1 MSVSVFST
9 GKNALI
15 TGAASGVGLA
25 VAKLCASHGMNLHL
39 VDNNSS
45 SLAEARNGITTT
57 KGTLETH
64 QMDVASLSDWSSLKS
79 TLEKSNTKL
88 DFLHLNAGIGAKG
101 DWTDSS
107 YFHKIFD
114 VNFFGVV
121 NGINTFVPHFQ
132 DNSSDAKAIVVTGS
146 KQGIS
151 NPLGN
156 PAYNAS
162 KSALKTITEHL
173 SFDLTKSSP
182 STSVHLL
189 VPGWTFTGLTGG
201 GSTKMKPDGAWSAEQ
216 VADFLYKK
224 MGDSEIHRSCLH
236 FVISI
241 MSSPVTSVMSSP
253 VPPIMS
259 SLIKALFKA
268 ARPSPLHTPQT
279 PQHYPH
285 QILQHHQ
292 TLQHHQLLQHRQT
305 WHQMPTLP
313 HSRKARLWYGWVQ

>member
-45 SLAEARNGITTT
+45 ALTEAKNGIST

-64 QMDVASLSDWSSLKS
+64 TLDVASLDDWSSLKS
-79 TLEKSNTKL
+79 TLDKSNTKL

-114 VNFFGVV
+114 VNFFGVI

-132 DNSSDAKAIVVTGS
+132 NNSSDAKAIVVTGS
-146 KQGIS
+146 KQGIT
-151 NPLGN
+151 NPPSN

-162 KSALKTITEHL
+162 KSALKSITEHL
-173 SFDLTKSSP
+173 SFDLAKSSP

-201 GSTKMKPDGAWSAEQ
+201 GSTKTKPDGAWSAEQ
-216 VADFLYKK
+216 VANFLYKK
-224 MGDSEIHRSCLH
+224 MGEGK
-236 FVISI
+236 FY
-241 MSSPVTSVMSSP
+241 VMCPDNDVDWETDRKRMMWTMGDIVYERQPQSRWRDE
-253 VPPIMS
+253 
-259 SLIKALFKA
+259 FKEEA
-268 ARPSPLHTPQT
+268 TKT
-279 PQHYPH
+279 MDGM
-285 QILQHHQ
+285 
-292 TLQHHQLLQHRQT
+292 TLGEKQG
-305 WHQMPTLP
+305 
-313 HSRKARLWYGWVQ
+313 K

>member
-45 SLAEARNGITTT
+45 ALTEAKNGITT

-64 QMDVASLSDWSSLKS
+64 TLDVASLDDWSSLKS
-79 TLEKSNTKL
+79 TLDKSNTKL

-114 VNFFGVV
+114 VNFFGVI

-132 DNSSDAKAIVVTGS
+132 NNSSDAKAIVVTGS
-146 KQGIS
+146 KQGIT
-151 NPLGN
+151 NPPGN

-162 KSALKTITEHL
+162 KSALKSITEHL
-173 SFDLTKSSP
+173 SFDLAKSSP

-201 GSTKMKPDGAWSAEQ
+201 GSTKTKPDGAWSAEQ

-224 MGDSEIHRSCLH
+224 MGKGKFYVMCPDNDVDWETDRKRMMWTMGDVVYERQPQSRWREE
-236 FVISI
+236 FKEEAMKTMDG
-241 MSSPVTSVMSSP
+241 MS
-253 VPPIMS
+253 
-259 SLIKALFKA
+259 LGEKQGK
-268 ARPSPLHTPQT
+268 
-279 PQHYPH
+279 
-285 QILQHHQ
+285 
-292 TLQHHQLLQHRQT
+292 
-305 WHQMPTLP
+305 
-313 HSRKARLWYGWVQ
+313 

>member
-45 SLAEARNGITTT
+45 ALTEAKKDITT

-64 QMDVASLSDWSSLKS
+64 TLDVASLDDWSSLKS
-79 TLEKSNTKL
+79 TLDKSNTKL

-114 VNFFGVV
+114 VNFFGVI
-121 NGINTFVPHFQ
+121 NGISTFIPHFQ
-132 DNSSDAKAIVVTGS
+132 NNSSDAQAIVVTGS
-146 KQGIS
+146 KQGIT
-151 NPLGN
+151 NPPGN

-162 KSALKTITEHL
+162 KSALKAITEHL
-173 SFDLTKSSP
+173 SFDLAKSSP

-201 GSTKMKPDGAWSAEQ
+201 GSTKTKPDGAWSAEQ

-224 MGDSEIHRSCLH
+224 MGEGKFYVMCPDNDVDWETDRKRMMWTMGDVVYERQPQSRWREE
-236 FVISI
+236 FKDEAMMTMDG
-241 MSSPVTSVMSSP
+241 MS
-253 VPPIMS
+253 
-259 SLIKALFKA
+259 LGEKQGK
-268 ARPSPLHTPQT
+268 
-279 PQHYPH
+279 
-285 QILQHHQ
+285 
-292 TLQHHQLLQHRQT
+292 
-305 WHQMPTLP
+305 
-313 HSRKARLWYGWVQ
+313 

>member
-45 SLAEARNGITTT
+45 ALTEAKNGITT

-79 TLEKSNTKL
+79 TLDKSNIKL

-114 VNFFGVV
+114 VNFFGVI

-132 DNSSDAKAIVVTGS
+132 NNSSDAKAIVVTGS
-146 KQGIS
+146 KQGIT
-151 NPLGN
+151 NPPGN

-162 KSALKTITEHL
+162 KSALKSITEHL
-173 SFDLTKSSP
+173 SFDLAKSSP
-182 STSVHLL
+182 KTSVHLL

-201 GSTKMKPDGAWSAEQ
+201 GSTKAKPDGAWSAEQ

-224 MGDSEIHRSCLH
+224 MGEGKFYVMCPDNDVDWETDRKRMMWTMGDVVYERQPQSRWRDGFKEEATKTMDG
-236 FVISI
+236 
-241 MSSPVTSVMSSP
+241 MS
-253 VPPIMS
+253 
-259 SLIKALFKA
+259 LGEKQG
-268 ARPSPLHTPQT
+268 H
-279 PQHYPH
+279 
-285 QILQHHQ
+285 
-292 TLQHHQLLQHRQT
+292 
-305 WHQMPTLP
+305 
-313 HSRKARLWYGWVQ
+313 

>member
-45 SLAEARNGITTT
+45 ALTEAKNGITT

-64 QMDVASLSDWSSLKS
+64 TLDVASLDDWSSLKS
-79 TLEKSNTKL
+79 TLDKSNTKL

-114 VNFFGVV
+114 VNFFGVI

-146 KQGIS
+146 KQGIT
-151 NPLGN
+151 NPPGN

-162 KSALKTITEHL
+162 KSALKSITEHL
-173 SFDLTKSSP
+173 SFDLAKSSP
-182 STSVHLL
+182 KTSVHLL

-201 GSTKMKPDGAWSAEQ
+201 GSTKAKPDGAWSAEQ

-224 MGDSEIHRSCLH
+224 MGEGKFYVMCPDNDVDWETDRKRMMWTMGDVVYERQPQSRWRDE
-236 FVISI
+236 FKEEATKTMDG
-241 MSSPVTSVMSSP
+241 MS
-253 VPPIMS
+253 
-259 SLIKALFKA
+259 LGEK
-268 ARPSPLHTPQT
+268 QG
-279 PQHYPH
+279 Q
-285 QILQHHQ
+285 
-292 TLQHHQLLQHRQT
+292 
-305 WHQMPTLP
+305 
-313 HSRKARLWYGWVQ
+313 

>member
-45 SLAEARNGITTT
+45 ALTEAKNGITT

-64 QMDVASLSDWSSLKS
+64 TLDVASLDDWSSLKS
-79 TLEKSNTKL
+79 TLDKSNTKL

-101 DWTDSS
+101 DWTDSA

-114 VNFFGVV
+114 VNFFGVI

-146 KQGIS
+146 KQGIT
-151 NPLGN
+151 NPPGN

-162 KSALKTITEHL
+162 KSALKSITEHL
-173 SFDLTKSSP
+173 SFDLAKSSP
-182 STSVHLL
+182 KTSVHLL

-201 GSTKMKPDGAWSAEQ
+201 GSMKTKPDGAWSAEQ

-224 MGDSEIHRSCLH
+224 MGEGK
-236 FVISI
+236 FY
-241 MSSPVTSVMSSP
+241 VMCPDNDVDWETDRKRMMWTMGDVVYERQPQSRWRDE
-253 VPPIMS
+253 
-259 SLIKALFKA
+259 FKEEA
-268 ARPSPLHTPQT
+268 TKTMDGMNLGEKQG
-279 PQHYPH
+279 Q
-285 QILQHHQ
+285 
-292 TLQHHQLLQHRQT
+292 
-305 WHQMPTLP
+305 
-313 HSRKARLWYGWVQ
+313 

>member
-45 SLAEARNGITTT
+45 ALTEAKNGITT

-64 QMDVASLSDWSSLKS
+64 TLDVASLDDWSSLKS
-79 TLEKSNTKL
+79 TLDKSNTKL

-114 VNFFGVV
+114 VNFFGVI

-132 DNSSDAKAIVVTGS
+132 NNSSDAKAIVVTGS
-146 KQGIS
+146 KQGIT
-151 NPLGN
+151 NPPGN

-162 KSALKTITEHL
+162 KSALKSITEHL
-173 SFDLTKSSP
+173 SFDLAKSSP
-182 STSVHLL
+182 KTSVHLL

-201 GSTKMKPDGAWSAEQ
+201 GSMKTKPDGAWSAEQ

-224 MGDSEIHRSCLH
+224 MGEGK
-236 FVISI
+236 FY
-241 MSSPVTSVMSSP
+241 VMCPDNDVDWETDRKRMMWTMGDVVYERQPQSRWRDE
-253 VPPIMS
+253 
-259 SLIKALFKA
+259 FKEEA
-268 ARPSPLHTPQT
+268 TKTMDGMNLGEKQG
-279 PQHYPH
+279 Q
-285 QILQHHQ
+285 
-292 TLQHHQLLQHRQT
+292 
-305 WHQMPTLP
+305 
-313 HSRKARLWYGWVQ
+313 

>member
-45 SLAEARNGITTT
+45 ALTEAKNGITT

-64 QMDVASLSDWSSLKS
+64 TLDVASLDDWSSLKS
-79 TLEKSNTKL
+79 TLDKSNTKL

-114 VNFFGVV
+114 VNFFGVI

-132 DNSSDAKAIVVTGS
+132 NNSSDAKAIVVTGS
-146 KQGIS
+146 KQGIT
-151 NPLGN
+151 NPPGN

-162 KSALKTITEHL
+162 KSALKSITEHL
-173 SFDLTKSSP
+173 SFDLAKSSP
-182 STSVHLL
+182 KTSVHLL

-201 GSTKMKPDGAWSAEQ
+201 GSTKAKPDGAWSAEQ

-224 MGDSEIHRSCLH
+224 MGEGKFYVMCPDNDVDWETDRKRMMWTMGDVVYERQPQSRWRDGFKEEATKTMDG
-236 FVISI
+236 
-241 MSSPVTSVMSSP
+241 MS
-253 VPPIMS
+253 
-259 SLIKALFKA
+259 LGEKQG
-268 ARPSPLHTPQT
+268 H
-279 PQHYPH
+279 
-285 QILQHHQ
+285 
-292 TLQHHQLLQHRQT
+292 
-305 WHQMPTLP
+305 
-313 HSRKARLWYGWVQ
+313 

>member
-45 SLAEARNGITTT
+45 ALTDAKNGITT

-64 QMDVASLSDWSSLKS
+64 TLDVASLDDWSSLKS
-79 TLEKSNTKL
+79 TLDKSNTKL

-114 VNFFGVV
+114 VNFFGVI

-132 DNSSDAKAIVVTGS
+132 NNSSDAKAIVVTGS
-146 KQGIS
+146 KQGIT
-151 NPLGN
+151 NPPGN

-162 KSALKTITEHL
+162 KSALKSITEHL
-173 SFDLTKSSP
+173 SFDLAKSSP

-201 GSTKMKPDGAWSAEQ
+201 GSTKAKPDGAWSAEQ

-224 MGDSEIHRSCLH
+224 MGEGK
-236 FVISI
+236 FY
-241 MSSPVTSVMSSP
+241 VMCPDNDVDWETDRKRMMWTMGDVVYERQPQSRWRDEFKEEATKT
-253 VPPIMS
+253 MDEM
-259 SLIKALFKA
+259 ALGEK
-268 ARPSPLHTPQT
+268 QG
-279 PQHYPH
+279 
-285 QILQHHQ
+285 
-292 TLQHHQLLQHRQT
+292 
-305 WHQMPTLP
+305 
-313 HSRKARLWYGWVQ
+313 K